1 MNPIHG
7 RRGYMSNWMV
17 AVFGAVWLMTMPLPA
32 VAGGANALQ
41 LEAKIPLGNV
51 AGRIDHMAFDLA
63 RNRLFVA
70 ELGNNSVG
78 VVDINARKVI
88 HRISDLKEPQGIAYL
103 ASRDLIYIAN
113 GGDGVVRIHRGE
125 DAAPAGTIPL
135 GDDADNVRIDQAAGR
150 IVVGHGKGE
159 LAIIDSGNRVKVS
172 EIPLKAHPESFQLD
186 PDSDRVFVNLP
197 DT

>member
-1 MNPIHG
+1 MP
-7 RRGYMSNWMV
+7 
-17 AVFGAVWLMTMPLPA
+17 AGAPAYTAGASDMANLMAAFVRAACAMAITLTA
-32 VAGGANALQ
+32 VAAQADLLR

-51 AGRIDHMAFDLA
+51 AGRIDHMAFDAA

-70 ELGNNSVG
+70 ELGNNSVS

-88 HRISDLKEPQGIAYL
+88 HRISGLKEPQGVAYL

-135 GDDADNVRIDQAAGR
+135 GDDADNVRIDQAAG
-150 IVVGHGKGE
+150 
-159 LAIIDSGNRVKVS
+159 
-172 EIPLKAHPESFQLD
+172 
-186 PDSDRVFVNLP
+186 
-197 DT
+197 